1 MQTYNS
7 LLLNL
12 FISRFCN
19 FGDLVSVLGP
29 IPSTSMSETFLNQFI
44 SGFSPSRALA
54 VLGQSLD
61 HLPHLR
67 EQRLRHISKN
77 LKPVKPRRTGAV
89 LGQVSGRV
97 PHRDA
102 VHLLPAHIHLA
113 EVRSDISNG
122 TTTAAHKSHCMVRTK
137 GAASLTVT
145 AKSS

>member
-1 MQTYNS
+1 MYE
-7 LLLNL
+7 
-12 FISRFCN
+12 N
-19 FGDLVSVLGP
+19 FP
-29 IPSTSMSETFLNQFI
+29 NQFI
-44 SGFSPSRALA
+44 SGFSPSRPLA

-97 PHRDA
+97 PNRDV

-122 TTTAAHKSHCMVRTK
+122 TTSAAHKSHCMVRTSK
-137 GAASLTVT
+137 ISVQ
-145 AKSS
+145 KFFREKFFS